1 MRQTRNSLQHS
12 SAVAAFCNNLRHS
25 ATSGRPESSKD
36 VVVEHKGLSDG
47 LVFFHSQ
54 RVRGQ
59 QFPRW
64 DKSAS
69 VSDDCPTPGIPPKN

>member
-1 MRQTRNSLQHS
+1 M
-12 SAVAAFCNNLRHS
+12 
-25 ATSGRPESSKD
+25 
-36 VVVEHKGLSDG
+36 VVEHKGLSDA

-59 QFPRW
+59 QLHPW

-69 VSDDCPTPGIPPKN
+69 VSDDCPTPGIPTEKAVSKKVSVPLYVTFFFHVTPFSWRPLYVEPNG